1 MCLRVR
7 SVIRVD
13 LKDLAL
19 GSVRLN
25 TVPAPVI
32 PGAALIEFV
41 ARGQQTNWQND
52 GQID

>member
-19 GSVRLN
+19 CSVRLN
-25 TVPAPVI
+25 TVPVI
-32 PGAALIEFV
+32 PGADLIEFV